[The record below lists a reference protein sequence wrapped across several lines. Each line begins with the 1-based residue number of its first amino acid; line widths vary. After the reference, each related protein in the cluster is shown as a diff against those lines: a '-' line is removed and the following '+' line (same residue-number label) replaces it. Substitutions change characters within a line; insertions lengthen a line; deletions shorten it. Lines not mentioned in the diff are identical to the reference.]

1 VSDHQARVA
10 GDTAFLI
17 EESCKTLRRFAD
29 DPESHKL
36 ESVIQTVELCSSL
49 VKRLDGVS
57 AQEVNDSARS
67 AIPIIPMNKIALFNA
82 IARGEHLHCTECK
95 GWKPVC

>member
-1 VSDHQARVA
+1 MVDHRARVA

-17 EESCKTLRRFAD
+17 EESCKTLRRFSE

-36 ESVIQTVELCSSL
+36 ESVIQTIELCSSL

-57 AQEVNDSARS
+57 VHDVSESARS
-67 AIPIIPMNKIALFNA
+67 AIPVTPMNKIAL
-82 IARGEHLHCTECK
+82 
-95 GWKPVC
+95 